1 MRDNADAIFLRDA
14 GERRKIIKIVD
25 INEIIQGRF

>member
-1 MRDNADAIFLRDA
+1 MRGGAGAVFLRDA

-25 INEIIQGRF
+25 IDEIIQGRF